1 MTLSTFTHLLQA
13 AADFWLLEHT
23 HSLPHTLHT
32 NNAHSQCGHTTRP
45 TGAGR
50 SNRPRQLGATF
61 SCWGDVL
68 RAPFFLF
75 FWMFLHF
82 TSSWLFQLLV
92 VTLFVIFSSFLDD
105 YFFDSPHSE
114 GETSNKQDSTLF
126 TCFAIHDGEVDSLF
140 CRKVPFPNS
149 RLSPKPHT
157 KN

>member
-1 MTLSTFTHLLQA
+1 MLLPSSTSGSGEGAGDRGDDPGRWFMLVVPSTDGLPVQTTTTDPAFRWTLIRFDAFHFHTPA

-23 HSLPHTLHT
+23 HLLPHTLHT

-75 FWMFLHF
+75 FWMFCTF
-82 TSSWLFQLLV
+82 FFLV
-92 VTLFVIFSSFLDD
+92 VPTSCGDTVC
-105 YFFDSPHSE
+105 YFF
-114 GETSNKQDSTLF
+114 F
-126 TCFAIHDGEVDSLF
+126 F
-140 CRKVPFPNS
+140 S
-149 RLSPKPHT
+149 R
-157 KN
+157 